1 MTLPE
6 SAPTLADIRAARSA
20 ITGLALRTPV
30 IAAPTLSALARQ
42 EIVLKLETLQP
53 IGAFKLRG
61 ALNAVSRLT
70 DEQRKRGIGCCSTGN
85 HGRAVAYAAKRAGVR
100 ATICL
105 SSLVP
110 ATKVRAI
117 QLLGAEVRRIGDS
130 QDKAQAEIDRLVR
143 SDGLTDIPP
152 FDHPHVIAGQG
163 TIALEL
169 LEDRP
174 DLAAIVVPLSGGGLI
189 SGIAIAAKALKPDIR
204 IIGVSMQNGA
214 AMHESLAAGRPIEV
228 TEVPSLADS
237 LGGGIGLGNRWTFPI
252 CRTLVDETILV
263 SEQEI
268 YRGMQALFGDQKLV
282 TEGAAS
288 VGPAALIAGK
298 LRLEGPTAM
307 IVSGCNVDPDQFL
320 AIAGGQPVTLG
331 DHVIRGL

>member
-6 SAPTLADIRAARSA
+6 SAPSLADIRSARGA
-20 ITGLALRTPV
+20 IAGLVLRTPLV
-30 IAAPTLSALARQ
+30 AAPALSALAGHP
-42 EIVLKLETLQP
+42 ILLKLESLQP

-61 ALNAVSRLT
+61 AVNAVARLT
-70 DEQRKRGIGCCSTGN
+70 DEQRRRGIGCCSTGN
-85 HGRAVAYAAKRAGVR
+85 HGRAIAYAAGRAGVR

-105 SSLVP
+105 SALVP
-110 ATKVRAI
+110 DAKMRAI
-117 QLLGAEVRRIGDS
+117 RLLGANVRRVGKS
-130 QDKAQAEIDRLVR
+130 QDEAQAEIDRLAR
-143 SDGLTDIPP
+143 SEGLTDIPP

-169 LEDRP
+169 LEERP
-174 DLAAIVVPLSGGGLI
+174 DLAAVIVPLSGGGLI

-204 IIGVSMQNGA
+204 IIGVSMENGA
-214 AMHESLAAGRPIEV
+214 AMHESLAAGRPVEV

-252 CRTLVDETILV
+252 CRALVDQTILV
-263 SEQEI
+263 TEQEI

-282 TEGAAS
+282 TEGAAA

-298 LRLEGPTAM
+298 LKVDGPTAM
-307 IVSGCNVDPDQFL
+307 IISGHNVDPEQFL
-320 AIAGGQPVTLG
+320 AIAGGQSVRLG
-331 DHVIRGL
+331 EMTIKG

>member
-1 MTLPE
+1 MTLSE
-6 SAPTLADIRAARSA
+6 SAPSLADVRNARTA
-20 ITGLALRTPV
+20 IAGLALVTPLV
-30 IAAPTLSALARQ
+30 AAPALSALAGQ
-42 EIVLKLETLQP
+42 DILLKLESLQP

-61 ALNAVSRLT
+61 AANAISRLS
-70 DEQRKRGIGCCSTGN
+70 DEQRRRGIGCCSTGN
-85 HGRAVAYAAKRAGVR
+85 HGRAIAYAAARAGIR
-100 ATICL
+100 ATVCL
-105 SSLVP
+105 SALVP
-110 ATKVRAI
+110 DTKVRAI
-117 QLLGAEVRRIGDS
+117 QLLGAEVRRVGNS
-130 QDKAQAEIDRLVR
+130 QDDAQAEIDRLVR
-143 SDGLTDIPP
+143 SEGLTDIPP

-189 SGIAIAAKALKPDIR
+189 SGIAVAAKALKPDIR
-204 IIGVSMQNGA
+204 IIGVSMENGA
-214 AMHESLAAGRPIEV
+214 AMHASLAAGRPVEV

-237 LGGGIGLGNRWTFPI
+237 LGGGIGLRNRWTFPI
-252 CRTLVDETILV
+252 CRALVDETILV

-268 YRGMQALFGDQKLV
+268 YHGMQVLFGDQKLV

-298 LRLEGPTAM
+298 LRLRGPTAM

-320 AIAGGQPVTLG
+320 AIAGGRPVALG
-331 DHVIRGL
+331 GQIIKG